1 MSQPRWS
8 TLVWHCV
15 LKDPQTADSAEF
27 RSLLSEILAM
37 IASYS
42 NPDPTSPPM
51 HVFYQDAHDPAQL
64 VMITGYPSQ
73 ELNTE
78 ADTVYA
84 RDFMPRL
91 FQYVTHK
98 SLRQLDKDIGTLPLQ
113 DNVLLVSGQEPGTER
128 TGGWDVWP
136 QTAQGRR
143 ILGEAADTEKVWV
156 QVTPWDGHRTEE
168 PQPTAR
174 EKFYL
179 RKFVA

>member
-1 MSQPRWS
+1 MPPI
-8 TLVWHCV
+8 TKVWHCV
-15 LKDPQTADSAEF
+15 LKDPQTADSPEF

-37 IASYS
+37 ISSYS
-42 NPDPTSPPM
+42 NPDPTSSRM
-51 HVFYQDAHDPAQL
+51 HVFYQDALDPSQL

-84 RDFMPRL
+84 RDFLPRL

-98 SLRQLDKDIGTLPLQ
+98 SLRQLDMDISVLPLL
-113 DNVLLVSGQEPGTER
+113 DNVLLAYGQEPGTER

-136 QTAQGRR
+136 QTAQGQR
-143 ILGEAADTEKVWV
+143 ILGEAANAAKVWV
-156 QVTPWDGHRTEE
+156 QVTPWDGHRMDE
-168 PQPTAR
+168 PQPTTG

-179 RKFVA
+179 RKFVS